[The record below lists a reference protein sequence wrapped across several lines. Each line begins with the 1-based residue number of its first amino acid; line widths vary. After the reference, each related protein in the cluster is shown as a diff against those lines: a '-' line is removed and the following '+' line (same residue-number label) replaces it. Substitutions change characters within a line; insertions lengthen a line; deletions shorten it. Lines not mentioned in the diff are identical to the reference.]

1 MLIGINIA
9 IEQPAHPDAV
19 VAAKRDIAAQR
30 RLEIDT
36 GSGDR
41 VGNLAVE
48 QTCPVIG
55 FEQAGVAGRRLIEI
69 GAVGRSD
76 RDPALPSAPLLQ
88 SMEKG
93 VYRLP
98 LIDGLIALFGQQRVC
113 SLECAVRFAILVIF
127 EQRAREFELTGEKIG
142 LELQQARKSTRL
154 NSSHTWAPP
163 MPSSDWKKKTNNTT

>member
-9 IEQPAHPDAV
+9 IEQPAHPDAM

-69 GAVGRSD
+69 GAVGRPD
-76 RDPALPSAPLLQ
+76 RDPRSEEHTSELQ
-88 SMEKG
+88 SLMRIS
-93 VYRLP
+93 Y
-98 LIDGLIALFGQQRVC
+98 
-113 SLECAVRFAILVIF
+113 AVFCL
-127 EQRAREFELTGEKIG
+127 
-142 LELQQARKSTRL
+142 
-154 NSSHTWAPP
+154 
-163 MPSSDWKKKTNNTT
+163 KKKTHHKCEPYSNMHTVISKHTAK

>member
-55 FEQAGVAGRRLIEI
+55 FEKAGVAGRRLIEI
-69 GAVGRSD
+69 GAVGRPD
-76 RDPALPSAPLLQ
+76 CDPALPSATLLT

-93 VYRLP
+93 VYR
-98 LIDGLIALFGQQRVC
+98 D
-113 SLECAVRFAILVIF
+113 
-127 EQRAREFELTGEKIG
+127 
-142 LELQQARKSTRL
+142 RKSVVQGKSVSVRVALGGGRIIT
-154 NSSHTWAPP
+154 
-163 MPSSDWKKKTNNTT
+163 KKKRRN